1 MAEVSVVIVCM
12 NRPDILFPCLD
23 SIREH
28 TSVSHEVWVVAY
40 LFSPE
45 NLEKLKAAYPYIH
58 IVEST
63 ELRGFSENNNL
74 ALRQIQSPYCFILND
89 DTLMSEPVIDRL
101 WADLRSLPVNAAAIS
116 PCIRFA
122 DGRIQ
127 TCGRTRWTPLRY
139 ARHYLHLVDEGKM
152 GEGVCSRIASAS
164 LRPLPPSLTAG
175 PSRSGRDTLSPISS
189 PEGDIFPIG
198 AGRGWPEIREH
209 TSSPVMPGHDTVM
222 PGSDQVHGSDIVM
235 PCSDQVH
242 GSGNAMP
249 GTDPVH
255 GSGNAMPGS
264 DIVMPCSDRAS
275 HVIPSATPVIPSEAS
290 VSRTYTLNGAC
301 FLIKTE
307 VFKKLGWFDER
318 YFFTPEDIALG
329 HALNDAGY
337 TVWVNPEVSITHLAG
352 GSVSAMEQAI
362 KPARVRG
369 SMIFYGEPLWL
380 KCFVWCFEALRA
392 MSYLVRPRTPRNA
405 VMRQTARNVMASVFS
420 NLSPK
425 ELFIKFRP

>member
-45 NLEKLKAAYPYIH
+45 NLEKLRAAYPYIN

-74 ALRQIQSPYCFILND
+74 ALRQVQSPYCFIVND

-101 WADLRSLPVNAAAIS
+101 LADLRSLPSNAAAIS

-127 TCGRTRWTPLRY
+127 TCGRTRWTAFRY
-139 ARHYLHLVDEGKM
+139 AKHYLHLVDEG
-152 GEGVCSRIASAS
+152 
-164 LRPLPPSLTAG
+164 T
-175 PSRSGRDTLSPISS
+175 
-189 PEGDIFPIG
+189 
-198 AGRGWPEIREH
+198 
-209 TSSPVMPGHDTVM
+209 
-222 PGSDQVHGSDIVM
+222 
-235 PCSDQVH
+235 
-242 GSGNAMP
+242 
-249 GTDPVH
+249 
-255 GSGNAMPGS
+255 
-264 DIVMPCSDRAS
+264 DRAS
-275 HVIPSATPVIPSEAS
+275 HVIPSAHSVIPSEAS
-290 VSRTYTLNGAC
+290 VSQTYTLNGAC

>member
-1 MAEVSVVIVCM
+1 LTMAEVSVVIVCM

-175 PSRSGRDTLSPISS
+175 PSRSGRDTLSPLSS

-209 TSSPVMPGHDTVM
+209 TPSPVMPGHDTVM
-222 PGSDQVHGSDIVM
+222 PGSDQVH
-235 PCSDQVH
+235 
-242 GSGNAMP
+242 
-249 GTDPVH
+249 
-255 GSGNAMPGS
+255 GS

-290 VSRTYTLNGAC
+290 VSQTYTLNGAC

-307 VFKKLGWFDER
+307 VFKKLEWFDER

-369 SMIFYGEPLWL
+369 NMIFYGEPLWL

-420 NLSPK
+420 SLSPK